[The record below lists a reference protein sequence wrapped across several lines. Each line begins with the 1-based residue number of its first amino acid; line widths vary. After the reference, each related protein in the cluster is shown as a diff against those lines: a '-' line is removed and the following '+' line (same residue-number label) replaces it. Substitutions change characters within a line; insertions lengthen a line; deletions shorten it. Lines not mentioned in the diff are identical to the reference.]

1 MKKKIIIPI
10 LIVLLLCI
18 IYKTNNNE
26 IRTIK
31 SEKELYK
38 LYNNNEEGNLS
49 FIEKLLTLPF
59 SILLE
64 DNYHYRKGYV
74 NYSTR
79 EFDIVE
85 ESAMGTN
92 TTGTTTKK
100 DYSKTNIQVDG
111 VDEADILKT
120 DGDFIYSISENKVI
134 ITNVKE
140 PSNPKI

>member
-49 FIEKLLTLPF
+49 FIEK
-59 SILLE
+59 
-64 DNYHYRKGYV
+64 
-74 NYSTR
+74 
-79 EFDIVE
+79 
-85 ESAMGTN
+85 
-92 TTGTTTKK
+92 
-100 DYSKTNIQVDG
+100 
-111 VDEADILKT
+111 
-120 DGDFIYSISENKVI
+120 
-134 ITNVKE
+134 
-140 PSNPKI
+140 